1 VAISVGSVTPEGRV
15 SSGLRLTVTRDEGTT
30 EATCVLI
37 ARDEQVKGS
46 VGATE
51 TVLYFLTAGRPFR
64 RADGERLPHAS
75 AITITLEPGHTVDV
89 KPDALSLPAGTSVDI
104 AILRAVVQ
112 ETSLTPA
119 PLAFH
124 EPAAGSIFTVSGWNS
139 TEAPTAVTQRVT
151 RRSTLLLIG
160 DGDLSS
166 LMGCVGAPAIAEYG
180 VFGIV
185 TQCEAGRPPVV
196 SLLAAARR
204 WIDAHVPGR
213 TAKLTA

>member
-1 VAISVGSVTPEGRV
+1 MAISVGSVIPEGRV
-15 SSGLRLTVTRDEGTT
+15 SSGLRLTVTRGEGTT

-37 ARDEQVKGS
+37 ARDEQVKATA
-46 VGATE
+46 GATE

-64 RADGERLPHAS
+64 RADGEPLPRPS
-75 AITITLEPGHTVDV
+75 AITITLEPGHTVEI
-89 KPDALSLPAGTSVDI
+89 KPDALSLPAGTTVDI

-112 ETSLTPA
+112 GTSLTPA

-124 EPAAGSIFTVSGWNS
+124 EPAAGSTFVVSGWNS
-139 TEAPTAVTQRVT
+139 AGAQTAVTERVT
-151 RRSTLLLIG
+151 RRSTLLLTG

-185 TQCEAGRPPVV
+185 SQCEAGRPPVV

-204 WIDAHVPGR
+204 WIDAHVSGPSPR
-213 TAKLTA
+213 LTE